1 MFHQYAG
8 RSVDIVTTIQCPI
21 GIDAND
27 PHTFEQGTGRLAFY
41 DIMGLPG
48 HYHEVC
54 QECSHPMNEP
64 VVDGGLEL
72 APDLAIYSVW
82 VGGGEINDYV
92 LTARQAIDISHEWF
106 NKGYDDVVIDVA
118 QDSSQQSYSWSEM
131 AELSH
136 TSQVSMFGWCGC
148 EDNAGD
154 NNPYPNCPK

>member
-1 MFHQYAG
+1 MN
-8 RSVDIVTTIQCPI
+8 DLIQCPI

-41 DIMGLPG
+41 DIMGLAG
-48 HYHEVC
+48 HYWEVC
-54 QECSHPMNEP
+54 QECAHPMNEP

-92 LTARQAIDISHEWF
+92 LTPRQAIDLSYEWIRQ
-106 NKGYDDVVIDVA
+106 GYDDVAIYVS
-118 QDSSQQSYSWSEM
+118 QDSSQASYSYSEM

-136 TSQVSMFGWCGC
+136 TTQVAMFGWCSC
-148 EDNAGD
+148 EDNAGHE
-154 NNPYPNCPK
+154 NPYSNCPK

>member
-1 MFHQYAG
+1 
-8 RSVDIVTTIQCPI
+8 
-21 GIDAND
+21 
-27 PHTFEQGTGRLAFY
+27 
-41 DIMGLPG
+41 
-48 HYHEVC
+48 
-54 QECSHPMNEP
+54 MNEP

-136 TSQVSMFGWCGC
+136 TSQVAMFGWCGC
-148 EDNAGD
+148 EDNAGND
-154 NNPYPNCPK
+154 NPYADCPET